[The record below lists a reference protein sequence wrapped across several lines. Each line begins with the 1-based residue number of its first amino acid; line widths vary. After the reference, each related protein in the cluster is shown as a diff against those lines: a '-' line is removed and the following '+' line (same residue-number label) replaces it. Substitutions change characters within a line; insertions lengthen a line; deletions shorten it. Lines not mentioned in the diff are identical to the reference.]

1 MHRILQLIPPSPLK
15 TRESVDRREQYARS
29 CTSVWSNALSDQ
41 LCDQMYQMHCVI
53 KCIKWIR
60 AGSCPPTAT
69 CFIQE
74 HFQKWKPNPS
84 SAASIKPLVLKLLVT
99 FFELNL
105 SKTLHFHQPLPNL
118 NIHKFLFNMIL
129 PCTVHSTSLHFP
141 IELVFTRISP
151 TFPRVCFPQLEN
163 KSAPKLSEI
172 VSLNLSDFLTLVF
185 TRFFPPPGWSAC
197 VIYYFLAPATAL
209 VRPYGPR
216 SFRNQPL
223 FGR

>member
-1 MHRILQLIPPSPLK
+1 MIK
-15 TRESVDRREQYARS
+15 
-29 CTSVWSNALSDQ
+29 
-41 LCDQMYQMHCVI
+41 CVI

-60 AGSCPPTAT
+60 AGSFPPNRLPPAWTRNT
-69 CFIQE
+69 FRSENLLLQ
-74 HFQKWKPNPS
+74 HPS
-84 SAASIKPLVLKLLVT
+84 IFLACVETYGHLFRAKPLQD
-99 FFELNL
+99 
-105 SKTLHFHQPLPNL
+105 QPLPK
-118 NIHKFLFNMIL
+118 NIHNFLFNMIL
-129 PCTVHSTSLHFP
+129 PCTLHSTSLHFP

-163 KSAPKLSEI
+163 KWAPKLSEI

-185 TRFFPPPGWSAC
+185 TRFFSPPGWSVC

-223 FGR
+223 FDDNNNNNSSDRYNNNLIGCNLRPSRRSL